1 MSSSVNRRE
10 LLKFGSLAALG
21 MGLRLPSF
29 GLGNE
34 EGILRNYGMADGLIN
49 LSSNENPYGI
59 SPKAREAL
67 LSALGE
73 AHRYQYNHAN
83 LKDF

>member
-1 MSSSVNRRE
+1 MSSTVNRRE

-34 EGILRNYGMADGLIN
+34 EGILRNYGMADG
-49 LSSNENPYGI
+49 
-59 SPKAREAL
+59 
-67 LSALGE
+67 
-73 AHRYQYNHAN
+73 
-83 LKDF
+83 